1 MSNAEADAIDQ
12 HLNNDSVEEVE
23 EVAAL
28 ADSTQPEAIKVDEL
42 ENTPNQA
49 ELSPVAP
56 VR

>member
-28 ADSTQPEAIKVDEL
+28 ADSTQPEAIKVDEF